1 MTNTSAV
8 TKRAS
13 AFVLGAVLYA
23 GGAANA
29 GPMQNDNLNAT
40 LWTQHSVEFKAS
52 AQTAYALARLR
63 LDQALAD
70 KNWTAI
76 AEQGDNYQDK
86 PPAVILD
93 VDETVLDNSMYQA
106 WMVQNDESFHPK
118 TWGRFVNAVLSRM
131 CPIGQAILNRR
142 RARISPSSVFQ

>member
-1 MTNTSAV
+1 MTKISAV

-13 AFVLGAVLYA
+13 ALALGASVIM
-23 GGAANA
+23 GGVASA

-106 WMVQNDESFHPK
+106 WMVLNDKSFHPK
-118 TWGRFVNAVLSRM
+118 TWGQFVNAVSSR
-131 CPIGQAILNRR
+131 PIRAISKRR
-142 RARISPSSVFQ
+142 PARISPSSVFP